1 LKVYLFSYIIIAQ
14 HSLVLP
20 RRVTLM
26 NKVLAI
32 ALASLATIFVF
43 IMTPATGQAQSNASY
58 DVDPSLLQALEW
70 RNIGPFRGGRVTAV
84 AGHPDQPSTYYMG
97 ATGGGVW
104 KTANGG
110 VTWSNVSDGF
120 FNTGTIGAITVA
132 ESDSNIIYVGT
143 GESPIRGVST
153 SHGDGVYK
161 SSDAGRTW
169 VHLGPDKT
177 RQISKIVVDPKN
189 PDVVYVGA
197 QGSPWAATEERGV
210 YRSIDGGANWERVL
224 FINMDTGVSFLS
236 MDASNP
242 RVIYAAMWDHRREP
256 WNVRSG
262 GPGSGLYKTTD
273 GGDSWQK
280 LEQGLPSLMG
290 NTGISV
296 SRANPDRVWA
306 MIEAVDGGVFRSDD
320 AGQTWKHVNDDP
332 GIRDRGWYYTH
343 IFADPQDEM
352 TVYVLAASM
361 VKSVDGGVTFEAV
374 ATPHGDNHDLWIN
387 PANNHWMVQGN
398 DGGAN
403 VSFDKGQSW
412 STQSNQPTAQFYRVI
427 VDNVFPYR
435 LYGGQQDN
443 STVRIPS
450 RTLENGIST
459 RHFQAV
465 AGGESAHIAFDPDN
479 PVLIYGTSILGSI
492 SELNTETKEMRSLE
506 PYPYFAGFRPGKELR
521 YRFNWNAP
529 VVVSMHDPS
538 VIYHG
543 SQVVLKSGNRG
554 QSWAAISPDL
564 TRNEESKQGTIGGP
578 VMIEGAGGEHY
589 GTLMYIAESPHDAGT
604 IWTGSDDGRVY
615 VTRDGGN
622 EWKDVTPRRM
632 PEAQVNTV
640 EVSPHDPATA
650 YIAVTRYKFNDFT
663 PMAYKTDDYGRSWTS
678 IVKGI
683 GAEDFVRVV
692 REDPAQR
699 GLLYAGTESG
709 VYVSFDD
716 GRQWQPL
723 QLNLPEVPVTDLRV
737 HDNDLIAAT
746 QGRAF
751 WILDDITPLHQLDKE
766 IESQAVHLFQPS
778 DAYRLDG
785 SSWYRQQ
792 AKNPPDGAVIYYA
805 INEAIDDATDEV
817 TLEILD
823 AGGDVIRRFS
833 NSVAEE
839 AKGGFVKGV
848 IAEPPAA
855 PLETSPGTHRYVWN
869 LRHEPYQSVSDTIRY
884 VSMRPYRVAPREYQ
898 ARLSF
903 AGQSSTESFR
913 VVPDPRREAIPAAD
927 WEHQQQLLGE
937 MAELVND
944 VHSSTMRMRA
954 VATQVISV
962 MEMSE
967 SYSQSTSIV
976 ARGQA
981 LIDKIAAWEIHVAQP
996 ELAGNVQ
1003 DRIAFPSR
1011 LLSTQILHLMG
1022 AIDQDPPVTAGSELR
1037 AQELVDQWAQ
1047 IKADMREL
1055 LEKDLHELNAF
1066 LEDSKVPHIVAPAGR

>member
-1 LKVYLFSYIIIAQ
+1 
-14 HSLVLP
+14 
-20 RRVTLM
+20 M
-26 NKVLAI
+26 NKVPAI

-84 AGHPDQPSTYYMG
+84 AGHPDQPNTYYMG

-169 VHLGPDKT
+169 VHLGLDKT

-189 PDVVYVGA
+189 PDIVYIGA

-224 FINMDTGVSFLS
+224 FVNTDTGVSFLS

-387 PANNHWMVQGN
+387 PANNEWMVQGN

-403 VSFDKGQSW
+403 VSFDKGRSW

-450 RTLENGIST
+450 RTLENGISM

-479 PVLIYGTSILGSI
+479 PVLVYGTSILGSI
-492 SELNTETKEMRSLE
+492 SELNTETEEMRSLE

-543 SQVVLKSGNRG
+543 SQLVLKSDNRG
-554 QSWAAISPDL
+554 QSWTAISPDL
-564 TRNEESKQGTIGGP
+564 TQNEESKQGTIGGP
-578 VMIEGAGGEHY
+578 IMIEGAGGEHY

-650 YIAVTRYKFNDFT
+650 YIAVTRYKFNGFT
-663 PMAYKTDDYGRSWTS
+663 PMAYKTNDYGRSWTS

-884 VSMRPYRVAPREYQ
+884 VSMRPYRVAPGEYQ

-913 VVPDPRREAIPAAD
+913 VVPDPRRAVIPAAD

-954 VATQVISV
+954 VAAQVISV

-967 SYSQSTSIV
+967 SYSQSASIV

-996 ELAGNVQ
+996 ELPGDVQ
-1003 DRIAFPSR
+1003 DKIAFPSR

-1037 AQELVDQWAQ
+1037 AQELVGQWAQ

-1055 LEKDLHELNAF
+1055 LETDLHELNAF
-1066 LEDSKVPHIVAPAGR
+1066 LEDSKVPHIVVPAGR

>member
-1 LKVYLFSYIIIAQ
+1 
-14 HSLVLP
+14 
-20 RRVTLM
+20 
-26 NKVLAI
+26 
-32 ALASLATIFVF
+32 
-43 IMTPATGQAQSNASY
+43 
-58 DVDPSLLQALEW
+58 
-70 RNIGPFRGGRVTAV
+70 
-84 AGHPDQPSTYYMG
+84 
-97 ATGGGVW
+97 
-104 KTANGG
+104 
-110 VTWSNVSDGF
+110 
-120 FNTGTIGAITVA
+120 
-132 ESDSNIIYVGT
+132 
-143 GESPIRGVST
+143 
-153 SHGDGVYK
+153 
-161 SSDAGRTW
+161 
-169 VHLGPDKT
+169 
-177 RQISKIVVDPKN
+177 
-189 PDVVYVGA
+189 
-197 QGSPWAATEERGV
+197 
-210 YRSIDGGANWERVL
+210 
-224 FINMDTGVSFLS
+224 
-236 MDASNP
+236 
-242 RVIYAAMWDHRREP
+242 
-256 WNVRSG
+256 
-262 GPGSGLYKTTD
+262 
-273 GGDSWQK
+273 
-280 LEQGLPSLMG
+280 
-290 NTGISV
+290 
-296 SRANPDRVWA
+296 
-306 MIEAVDGGVFRSDD
+306 
-320 AGQTWKHVNDDP
+320 
-332 GIRDRGWYYTH
+332 
-343 IFADPQDEM
+343 
-352 TVYVLAASM
+352 
-361 VKSVDGGVTFEAV
+361 
-374 ATPHGDNHDLWIN
+374 
-387 PANNHWMVQGN
+387 
-398 DGGAN
+398 
-403 VSFDKGQSW
+403 
-412 STQSNQPTAQFYRVI
+412 VI

-589 GTLMYIAESPHDAGT
+589 GTLMYIAESPHAAGT

-884 VSMRPYRVAPREYQ
+884 VSMRPYRVAPGEYQ

-913 VVPDPRREAIPAAD
+913 VVPDPRREVIPAAD

-954 VATQVISV
+954 VAAQVISV

>member
-1 LKVYLFSYIIIAQ
+1 
-14 HSLVLP
+14 
-20 RRVTLM
+20 M
-26 NKVLAI
+26 NKVPAI

-84 AGHPDQPSTYYMG
+84 AGHPDQPNTYYMG

-169 VHLGPDKT
+169 VHLGLDKT

-189 PDVVYVGA
+189 PDIVYIGA

-224 FINMDTGVSFLS
+224 FVNTDTGVSFLS

-242 RVIYAAMWDHRREP
+242 RVIYAAMWDHRRKP

-387 PANNHWMVQGN
+387 PANNEWMVQGN

-403 VSFDKGQSW
+403 VSFDKGRSW

-450 RTLENGIST
+450 RTLENGISM

-479 PVLIYGTSILGSI
+479 PVLVYGTSILGSI
-492 SELNTETKEMRSLE
+492 SELNTETEEMRSLE

-543 SQVVLKSGNRG
+543 SQLVLKSDNRG
-554 QSWAAISPDL
+554 QSWTAISPDL
-564 TRNEESKQGTIGGP
+564 TQNEESKQGTIGGP
-578 VMIEGAGGEHY
+578 IMIEGAGGEHY

-663 PMAYKTDDYGRSWTS
+663 PMAYKTNDYGRSWTS

-884 VSMRPYRVAPREYQ
+884 VSMRPYRVAPGEYQ

-913 VVPDPRREAIPAAD
+913 VVPDPRRAVIPAAD

-954 VATQVISV
+954 VAAQVISV

-967 SYSQSTSIV
+967 SYSQSASIV

-996 ELAGNVQ
+996 ELPGDVQ
-1003 DRIAFPSR
+1003 DKIAFPSR

-1037 AQELVDQWAQ
+1037 AQELVHQWAQ
-1047 IKADMREL
+1047 IKSDMREL

>member
-1 LKVYLFSYIIIAQ
+1 MSTTIPKMAAYLAALFVITVTPRTGLAQ
-14 HSLVLP
+14 NDSG
-20 RRVTLM
+20 
-26 NKVLAI
+26 
-32 ALASLATIFVF
+32 F
-43 IMTPATGQAQSNASY
+43 
-58 DVDPSLLQALEW
+58 DVDPALFQALEW

-84 AGHPDQPSTYYMG
+84 AGHPDQPFTYYMG

-104 KTANGG
+104 KTTNGG
-110 VTWSNVSDGF
+110 VSWSNVSDGY
-120 FNTGTIGAITVA
+120 FNTGTIGALAVA
-132 ESDSNIIYVGT
+132 ESDANVIYAGT

-169 VHLGPDKT
+169 VHLGLETT
-177 RQISKIVVDPKN
+177 RQISKITVHPSN
-189 PDVVYVGA
+189 PDIVYVGA

-224 FINMDTGVSFLS
+224 YVNADTGVSFLS
-236 MDASNP
+236 MDATNP
-242 RVIYAAMWDHRREP
+242 GVIYAGMWDHRREP

-273 GGDSWQK
+273 GGNNWQK
-280 LEQGLPSLMG
+280 LEKGLPKLMG

-320 AGQTWKHVNDDP
+320 AGQTWKHVNKDP

-343 IFADPQDEM
+343 IFADPQDEN

-361 VKSVDGGVTFEAV
+361 VKSIDGGVTFESV
-374 ATPHGDNHDLWIN
+374 NTPHGDNHDLWIN
-387 PANNHWMVQGN
+387 PDNNRWMVQGN

-403 VSFDKGQSW
+403 VSFDQGQSW

-459 RHFQAV
+459 RHFRAV
-465 AGGESAHIAFDPDN
+465 AGGESAHIAFDPDK
-479 PVLIYGTSILGSI
+479 PVLVYGTSLLGTI
-492 SELNTETKEMRSLE
+492 SELNTETEELRNLE

-529 VVVSMHDPS
+529 VLVSSHDPD

-543 SQVVLKSGNRG
+543 AQVVLKSTNRG

-564 TRNEESKQGTIGGP
+564 TRNEEAKQGTIGGP
-578 VMIEGAGGEHY
+578 IMIEGAGGEHY
-589 GTLMYIAESPHDAGT
+589 GTIMYIAESPHAADT
-604 IWTGSDDGRVY
+604 IWTGSDDGRVS
-615 VTRDGGN
+615 VSQDGGGN
-622 EWKDVTPRRM
+622 WKDVTPRRM
-632 PEAQVNTV
+632 PEAQVNAV

-663 PMAYKTDDYGRSWTS
+663 PMIYKTNDYGRSWTS

-683 GAEDFVRVV
+683 GPEAFVRVV
-692 REDPAQR
+692 REDPQQR

-723 QLNLPEVPVTDLRV
+723 QLNLPRVPITDLRV

-751 WILDDITPLHQLDKE
+751 WILDDITALQQINDDTA
-766 IESQAVHLFQPS
+766 SQPVHLYKPRN
-778 DAYRLDG
+778 AYRLDG
-785 SSWYRQQ
+785 SSWRPQQ
-792 AKNPPDGAVIYYA
+792 AKNPPAGAVIYYT
-805 INEAIDDATDEV
+805 INEEIDDAAGGV
-817 TLEILD
+817 TLEILTAD
-823 AGGDVIRRFS
+823 GAVIRRFS
-833 NSVAEE
+833 NSEAEVQ
-839 AKGGFVKGV
+839 KGGFVKGV
-848 IAEPPAA
+848 IAEPPAP
-855 PLETSPGTHRYVWN
+855 PLETGRGMNRYVWN
-869 LRHEPYQSVSDTIRY
+869 LRHERYEPVSDTIRY
-884 VSMRPYRVAPREYQ
+884 VSMRPYRVAPGAYQ

-903 AGQSSTESFR
+903 NGQSVTESFR
-913 VVPDPRREAIPAAD
+913 VLTDPRREPIAAAA
-927 WEHQQQLLGE
+927 WTHQQQLLGE
-937 MAELVND
+937 MAGLVND
-944 VHSSTMRMRA
+944 IHKSTMGLRAIAAQTMR
-954 VATQVISV
+954 V
-962 MEMSE
+962 MEITE
-967 SYSQSTSIV
+967 SNSQSAAIV
-976 ARGQA
+976 TRGQA
-981 LIDKIAAWEIHVAQP
+981 LVDKIAAWEVHVPQP
-996 ELAGNVQ
+996 PLPDDIQ
-1003 DRIAFPSR
+1003 DRVAFPSR
-1011 LLSTQILHLMG
+1011 LLSTQVLHVMR
-1022 AIDQDPPVTAGSELR
+1022 AIDQDPPVSAGSELR
-1037 AQELVDQWAQ
+1037 AQELIDQWAQ
-1047 IKADMREL
+1047 IEADVQEIIDKDLREL
-1055 LEKDLHELNAF
+1055 NTLLSDAR
-1066 LEDSKVPHIVAPAGR
+1066 VPHIAAP

>member
-1 LKVYLFSYIIIAQ
+1 
-14 HSLVLP
+14 
-20 RRVTLM
+20 M
-26 NKVLAI
+26 NKVPAI

-84 AGHPDQPSTYYMG
+84 AGHPDQPNTYYMG

-169 VHLGPDKT
+169 VHLGLDKT

-189 PDVVYVGA
+189 PDIVYIGA

-224 FINMDTGVSFLS
+224 FVNTDTGVSFLS

-242 RVIYAAMWDHRREP
+242 RVIYAAMWDHRRKP

-387 PANNHWMVQGN
+387 PANNEWMVQGN

-403 VSFDKGQSW
+403 VSFDKGRSW

-450 RTLENGIST
+450 RTLENGISM

-479 PVLIYGTSILGSI
+479 PVLVYGTSILGSI
-492 SELNTETKEMRSLE
+492 SELNTETEEMRSLE

-543 SQVVLKSGNRG
+543 SQLVLKSDNRG
-554 QSWAAISPDL
+554 QSWTAISPDL
-564 TRNEESKQGTIGGP
+564 TQNEESKQGTIGGP
-578 VMIEGAGGEHY
+578 IMIEGAGGEHY

-663 PMAYKTDDYGRSWTS
+663 PMAYKTNDYGRSWTS

-884 VSMRPYRVAPREYQ
+884 VSMRPYRVAPGEYQ

-913 VVPDPRREAIPAAD
+913 VVPDPRRAVIPAAD

-954 VATQVISV
+954 VAAQVISV

-967 SYSQSTSIV
+967 SYSQSASIV

-996 ELAGNVQ
+996 ELPGDVQ
-1003 DRIAFPSR
+1003 DKIAFPSR

-1037 AQELVDQWAQ
+1037 AQELVGQWAQ

-1055 LEKDLHELNAF
+1055 LETDLHELNAF
-1066 LEDSKVPHIVAPAGR
+1066 LEDSKVPHIVVPAGR